1 LENFPNQY
9 QHKEIKSLE
18 ITSFTSQ
25 PFMLRIFVNI
35 PTVRTSLVTVFD
47 MRQFAKMALGALA
60 NLTFQIAREARDLP
74 CYLTGLLI
82 LYLTADL
89 IFQFNEFVLKLVS
102 LAC

>member
-1 LENFPNQY
+1 
-9 QHKEIKSLE
+9 
-18 ITSFTSQ
+18 
-25 PFMLRIFVNI
+25 
-35 PTVRTSLVTVFD
+35 

-60 NLTFQIAREARDLP
+60 NLTREARDLP

-89 IFQFNEFVLKLVS
+89 IFQFNELVLMLVS